1 MAGGNRRLLA
11 GFCMAAAAL
20 VAVSPSRAQT
30 DDAPSVVKSY
40 MFSFDFTAPPSE
52 AAILQEVQLHYSI
65 DQGKTW
71 KLYRGVPPSDGK
83 ITFEAS
89 GDGEYWFAVQQVYK
103 DGRRRPSKIDGAT
116 TPQRKVIV
124 DTTPPRVELS
134 PVSGGGKVGVEWS
147 IRGEDVDLS
156 SLRLEARLTTKRE
169 WMPVSVTPTRTGRKT
184 WEPEQKGD
192 HEVRLRVVDR
202 AGNETSRNV
211 FANPNRSANA
221 RLGGDEGDSLAEPPP
236 PGNLQE
242 NGSRPAAASKRGVG
256 RLVAESNA
264 PSTPTKAGG
273 VQDASKVSTYYVNK
287 LKFQV
292 NYKLEALGKS
302 GCKAVQLF
310 WRYPDSDDWTDYGAN
325 AEEKPPFKVQV
336 TGEGKYGIRL
346 RAVSGVGLAEDLP
359 QPGAPPQL
367 WVVVDITPPTVQ
379 LDMPKVKF
387 GGQPEVLFSWQ
398 TTDENL
404 GQNKVK
410 LSYAAVD
417 GPDAN
422 RWKEIAKNLPE
433 NGKHT
438 WKPPAETP
446 YRFNVRI
453 DVEDAAGNTAHD
465 ETTETVSID
474 DSRPKAIATAVEAV
488 GDGEPVGRNASAP
501 VRESGAPPSPR
512 KQPSLDPD
520 DLSPAVEFGKKS
532 TSGKPA
538 ELPAALPKKTTFP

>member
-11 GFCMAAAAL
+11 GFWLAAAGF

-30 DDAPSVVKSY
+30 DDAPSVVKSS
-40 MFSFDFTAPPSE
+40 MFSFDFTAPPSD
-52 AAILQEVQLHYSI
+52 AASLQEVQLHYSI
-65 DQGKTW
+65 DQGKSW

-83 ITFEAS
+83 ITFEAA

-103 DGRRRPSKIDGAT
+103 DGRRRPAQMEGVA
-116 TPQRKVIV
+116 PQRKVVV
-124 DTTPPRVELS
+124 DTTAPRVELS
-134 PVSGGGKVGVEWS
+134 PISGGGKVGVEWN

-184 WEPEQKGD
+184 WEPDQKGD

-211 FANPNRSANA
+211 FANPTRTANA
-221 RLGGDEGDSLAEPPP
+221 RSAGGEGDGLAEPPP
-236 PGNLQE
+236 PGNLQDSS
-242 NGSRPAAASKRGVG
+242 SRPMGSGKRGAG
-256 RLVAESNA
+256 RLVAESNT
-264 PSTPTKAGG
+264 PSTPLRSGTI
-273 VQDASKVSTYYVNK
+273 QDASKVPTYHVNK

-292 NYKLEALGKS
+292 NYRLEALGKS

-310 WRYPDSDDWTDYGAN
+310 WRYPDSDEWTDYGAN
-325 AEEKPPFKVQV
+325 PEEKPPFKVQV

-346 RAVSGVGLAEDLP
+346 RAVSGVGLAEDSP

-433 NGKHT
+433 NGKHA

-453 DVEDAAGNTAHD
+453 DVEDAAGNAAHD
-465 ETTETVSID
+465 ETKEAVSID
-474 DSRPKAIATAVEAV
+474 DSRPRAIATNVEVV
-488 GDGEPVGRNASAP
+488 GEGEPFGRNAASP
-501 VRESGAPPSPR
+501 ERDSSEPPLR
-512 KQPSLDPD
+512 KPPSLDPD

-532 TSGKPA
+532 TSSKPPEA
-538 ELPAALPKKTTFP
+538 PVALPKKALFP